1 VANHTPGPWKP
12 FRTPRMLHGV
22 MGWRRKVL
30 CRMED
35 HGVANIE
42 AEAANARLMAAAIL
56 YYEATQVMLANEQS
70 GGDGWWR
77 WLVAGLGTH
86 EGGPRRRV
94 RPEADH
100 RRRSRV
106 MGGLR

>member
-77 WLVAGLGTH
+77 GWELMKEAHAAASGQ
-86 EGGPRRRV
+86 
-94 RPEADH
+94 RPITDEEAA
-100 RRRSRV
+100 
-106 MGGLR
+106 LWEA